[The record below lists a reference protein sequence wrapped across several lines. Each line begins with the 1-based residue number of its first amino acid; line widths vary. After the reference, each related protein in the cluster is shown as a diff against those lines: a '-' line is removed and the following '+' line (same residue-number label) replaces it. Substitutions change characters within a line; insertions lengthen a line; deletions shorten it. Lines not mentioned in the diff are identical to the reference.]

1 MIGLTGTSYVMFLLK
16 LPPVLLVIFALDI
29 WYKEDFEE
37 NKNLLNLAKMGIII
51 LGPAPGLRDALR
63 MVMGV

>member
-1 MIGLTGTSYVMFLLK
+1 MFLLK